1 MKRYDWLRLVL
12 CGLVAG
18 AVWNLSSAVLLAV
31 LAPDFVPLMQ
41 GSAPYPAF
49 GGEVFYVVD
58 LTMGIWAVWL
68 FSAITPR
75 YGAGPVTAAIV
86 GVAWWLLATLQS
98 VKWVALGFAELGADV
113 LLLGA
118 LTLGAAIL
126 ASAAGAWLYRR
137 ASKPSPQR
145 PSAT

>member
-1 MKRYDWLRLVL
+1 MRRQVWLRLAL

-18 AVWNLSSAVLLAV
+18 AVWYLSSAVLLA
-31 LAPDFVPLMQ
+31 LLTPGFVSSMQ
-41 GSAPYPAF
+41 GNAPYPAF
-49 GGEVFYVVD
+49 GGEVFYAVD
-58 LTMGIWAVWL
+58 LAMGIWAVWL

-75 YGAGPVTAAIV
+75 YGAGPMTAVIV

-98 VKWVALGFAELGADV
+98 AKWIALGFAELGTDL
-113 LLLGA
+113 LLLGV

-137 ASKPSPQR
+137 VSEPSPRR